1 MITNILCATNSFTAS
16 IPRKV
21 EALFHKGVPVKL
33 NNFTDETLGV
43 SFQSSLQNFLTTFLR
58 TQFTDIVHITT
69 FYKREVF
76 TNCFSYI
83 WIKNVNS

>member
-33 NNFTDETLGV
+33 NNFTDETLDV
-43 SFQSSLQNFLTTFLR
+43 SF
-58 TQFTDIVHITT
+58 
-69 FYKREVF
+69 
-76 TNCFSYI
+76 
-83 WIKNVNS
+83 

>member
-43 SFQSSLQNFLTTFLR
+43 SFQNSLQNFLTTFLR
-58 TQFTDIVHITT
+58 TQFTDTLQHFIKEKFLQIVFLI
-69 FYKREVF
+69 FE
-76 TNCFSYI
+76 
-83 WIKNVNS
+83 

>member
-43 SFQSSLQNFLTTFLR
+43 SFQNSLQNFLTTFYVHNSQTLY
-58 TQFTDIVHITT
+58 TLQHFIKEKFLQIVFLI
-69 FYKREVF
+69 FE
-76 TNCFSYI
+76 
-83 WIKNVNS
+83 

>member
-21 EALFHKGVPVKL
+21 KALFHKGVPVKL
-33 NNFTDETLGV
+33 NNFTDV
-43 SFQSSLQNFLTTFLR
+43 QNFLTTFLG

-83 WIKNVNS
+83 